1 MQNLRKSRSIPFET
15 PCVLKGCLGADEP
28 WVGRQ
33 GRCKISS
40 PALNRGSCHYDLARW
55 RFLVRAA
62 FLAARERA
70 AFDGRP
76 TGPGGTRLPS
86 RRASESPIAIAC
98 LRLFTFPP
106 LPPLPLFKVPR
117 LSLRTSRSTSFE
129 APREY
134 FLAITSASLGRDS
147 VSYPSTGSRKMN
159 GGHGTA
165 AFDTSVHCSLGPLS

>member
-1 MQNLRKSRSIPFET
+1 MPFRTAGLRSGTRSSE
-15 PCVLKGCLGADEP
+15 
-28 WVGRQ
+28 
-33 GRCKISS
+33 
-40 PALNRGSCHYDLARW
+40 CHYDLARR

-76 TGPGGTRLPS
+76 TGPEGRRLPS

-106 LPPLPLFKVPR
+106 LPRLPLFNVPR
-117 LSLRTSRSTSFE
+117 LNLRISRSTSFE

-134 FLAITSASLGRDS
+134 FLTIQVGVNA
-147 VSYPSTGSRKMN
+147 
-159 GGHGTA
+159 
-165 AFDTSVHCSLGPLS
+165 